1 MRWKRIVGFA
11 LLFLFAAAIVAGAYW
26 TGRQSRFSEVV
37 SAREQYAFQ
46 QQRLLQSWRAL
57 ELLREGDTTQLE
69 KESEADL
76 FLSIDGMADVVH
88 KLDTGSGEYLMLWR
102 IIDRL
107 EADLRKHPLKHRD
120 TDELLER
127 IKRLRAGRKEA
138 RNMPL
143 AEGSSSRLDGY
154 RKRVCVESPGGTG
167 WASVFMSQRNF
178 MPRTP

>member
-11 LLFLFAAAIVAGAYW
+11 LLCVCVVAVVAGAYW

-57 ELLREGDTTQLE
+57 QLLREGDPTQLE
-69 KESEADL
+69 KESETDL
-76 FLSIDGMADVVH
+76 FLSVDRMARVVH

-107 EADLRKHPLKHRD
+107 ESDLKKHPLKHMD

-143 AEGSSSRLDGY
+143 AEGSSLRLDGY
-154 RKRVCVESPGGTG
+154 RKRLCTAPPGGT
-167 WASVFMSQRNF
+167 S
-178 MPRTP
+178 